1 MERNFDYGNRVSFP
15 PHHLS
20 QQGVSMRIHDLCS
33 EYGAKLSRKS
43 LLHREIIGRPTR
55 APVKQHQGQ
64 PADVPSKAV
73 LVLAL
78 LLASLPTDH
87 LVQFTCHRVFPLY
100 QLMQLSAACHGDGTT
115 LCEPVLRVL
124 LTNRWLLRSCVAG
137 VADREARAQ

>member
-1 MERNFDYGNRVSFP
+1 MPLRSGRK
-15 PHHLS
+15 
-20 QQGVSMRIHDLCS
+20 GRT
-33 EYGAKLSRKS
+33 GATQRQRSTAR
-43 LLHREIIGRPTR
+43 RESPLN
-55 APVKQHQGQ
+55 V
-64 PADVPSKAV
+64 AV

-78 LLASLPTDH
+78 LLVSLPMDH